1 MSDHGPRNGIPT
13 SQSALVAKLRPLL
26 PVTHLIPR
34 PSMQVVDG
42 RLVAVMALA
51 PQAA

>member
-1 MSDHGPRNGIPT
+1 MSDDGPRSGKPT
-13 SQSALVAKLRPLL
+13 TESRLAAKLRPLL

-34 PSMQVVDG
+34 PSLQVVDG